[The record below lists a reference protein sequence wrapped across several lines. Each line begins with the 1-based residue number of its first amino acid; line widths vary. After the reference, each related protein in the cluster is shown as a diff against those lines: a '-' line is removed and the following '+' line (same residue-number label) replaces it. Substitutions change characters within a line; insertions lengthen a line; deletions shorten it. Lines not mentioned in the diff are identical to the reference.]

1 MNFKEISFFE
11 ALVNKISKE
20 PNIAFYSNNI
30 FDSELLGW
38 DDIERLLN
46 DPYRTTIEQI
56 ELIDKSN
63 KKIDIPTFTS
73 AWCPASRVST

>member
-1 MNFKEISFFE
+1 MNKKEQAFTQ
-11 ALVNKISKE
+11 ALLNKILKE

-30 FDSELLGW
+30 FDSALLDW
-38 DDIERLLN
+38 DDIEYLLN

-63 KKIDIPTFTS
+63 KKVHIE
-73 AWCPASRVST
+73 